1 MAGGQQ
7 GHPHNLVCWEGI
19 HAEEVAVERWS
30 EWSRVNLG
38 RPPRGR
44 TFEGA
49 QTALA
54 GLGFPALFLIPVE
67 AAQPLSLN

>member
-1 MAGGQQ
+1 M
-7 GHPHNLVCWEGI
+7 
-19 HAEEVAVERWS
+19 ERWS

>member
-1 MAGGQQ
+1 MS
-7 GHPHNLVCWEGI
+7 LVSCEGN
-19 HAEEVAVERWS
+19 HAEEAAMERWS
-30 EWSRVNLG
+30 EWSRLNLG

-49 QTALA
+49 QRALA